1 MQAKEAARKPPATIG
16 RDHTITEAAQAMD
29 RLVVGA
35 LVVVDAD
42 GRPVGI
48 VTDRDLAVRA
58 LAHRLSPDARIDA
71 VMSTDLVT
79 LPATADLRDALTI
92 FEGHAIRRLPLVE
105 DGRLSGMVTVDD
117 LAVDLAADLGR
128 LVRPVTGQVLFG
140 HPEPAPP
147 AVVSPAGES

>member
-1 MQAKEAARKPPATIG
+1 MYAVDAARRSPVTIP
-16 RDHTITEAAQAMD
+16 RDHTITEAAETMD
-29 RLVVGA
+29 RRAVGA
-35 LVVVDAD
+35 LVVVEPD

-79 LPATADLRDALTI
+79 LAPDADLRDA
-92 FEGHAIRRLPLVE
+92 FAVFDDHAIRRLPLV
-105 DGRLSGMVTVDD
+105 VDD
-117 LAVDLAADLGR
+117 RLVGMITADDLLVDLTCDLGR

-147 AVVSPAGES
+147 AVPA

>member
-1 MQAKEAARKPPATIG
+1 MYAIDAARRSPVTIP
-16 RDHTITEAAQAMD
+16 RDHTITEAAETMD
-29 RLVVGA
+29 RRAIGA
-35 LVVVDAD
+35 LVVVEAD

-58 LAHRLSPDARIDA
+58 LAHRLSTNARIDA

-79 LPATADLRDALTI
+79 LAPDADLRDA
-92 FEGHAIRRLPLVE
+92 FVVFDDNAIRRLPLVA
-105 DGRLSGMVTVDD
+105 DDRLVGMVTTDD
-117 LAVDLAADLGR
+117 LFVDLACDLGR

-147 AVVSPAGES
+147 AVPA